1 MKCTYLCLQ
10 YVPPD
15 AASSSASSRW
25 GRRVAQCAACSMG
38 NNGLP
43 CRASGHLDHVSGAV
57 GRQPRSDTALGFHP
71 ALRLRIKQPRPITY
85 LCSVG
90 SSWCTSSSAPSRCG
104 RRVAECAACS
114 TGRGGCRG
122 EQANV
127 CSRWAVQWLCLL
139 VKQPRPPRRI
149 KTIWIT

>member
-10 YVPPD
+10 YVPAD
-15 AASSSASSRW
+15 AASSSASSRR

-38 NNGLP
+38 NNGPP
-43 CRASGHLDHVSGAV
+43 CRAGGHLDHVSGAV
-57 GRQPRSDTALGFHP
+57 GRQPRPDTALGFHP

-90 SSWCTSSSAPSRCG
+90 SSWCTSSSTPSRCG

-114 TGRGGCRG
+114 TGAGGATASKRTSVPG
-122 EQANV
+122 EQ
-127 CSRWAVQWLCLL
+127 CSDFASSSSNRDLHAESKLYE
-139 VKQPRPPRRI
+139 
-149 KTIWIT
+149 